1 MCGRFTLRAAPAEV
15 QAAFHLDEA
24 PHIEPRFNV
33 APVQQV
39 LAVRMS
45 EQGET
50 EPVFLRWGL
59 IPSWAKDPKIA
70 YTLLNARSETAAE
83 KPSFRSAFKSRRCLI
98 PADGF
103 YEWQKV
109 GKLKKPMRFIL
120 RDERLFAF
128 AGLWERWLSP
138 EGPAIQTCTIL
149 TTSANEVVRPLHER
163 MPVILEPAQYFPWLD
178 PATSVAEVQGWI
190 TTWPA
195 DDMAML
201 PANPYVNN
209 ARNEGPECIEAAA
222 G

>member
-15 QAAFHLDEA
+15 QAAFNLDEA
-24 PHIEPRFNV
+24 PRIEPRFNV

-39 LAVRMS
+39 LAIRVS
-45 EQGET
+45 EQGKA

-109 GKLKKPMRFIL
+109 GKLKKP
-120 RDERLFAF
+120 
-128 AGLWERWLSP
+128 
-138 EGPAIQTCTIL
+138 
-149 TTSANEVVRPLHER
+149 
-163 MPVILEPAQYFPWLD
+163 
-178 PATSVAEVQGWI
+178 
-190 TTWPA
+190 
-195 DDMAML
+195 
-201 PANPYVNN
+201 
-209 ARNEGPECIEAAA
+209 
-222 G
+222 